1 MKISL
6 EMARLM
12 LYKDCM
18 ATEGSKTVIS
28 IFRVSI
34 VKALRGENYIKTCR
48 DAVQIFGCHTD
59 SHQEFPLERELR
71 DTFGVCSIYSGT
83 NEMQRNTI
91 FQSRFEIEEK
101 DNL

>member
-1 MKISL
+1 MAKI
-6 EMARLM
+6 
-12 LYKDCM
+12 
-18 ATEGSKTVIS
+18 TSKP
-28 IFRVSI
+28 
-34 VKALRGENYIKTCR
+34 
-48 DAVQIFGCHTD
+48 AVMQFKYLGAHTD